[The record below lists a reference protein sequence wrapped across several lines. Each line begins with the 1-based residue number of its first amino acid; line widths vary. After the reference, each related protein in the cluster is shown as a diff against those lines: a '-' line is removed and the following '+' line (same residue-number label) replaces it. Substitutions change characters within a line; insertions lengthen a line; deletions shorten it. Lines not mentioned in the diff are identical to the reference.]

1 MSNNEIYSISGV
13 SNIYDKL
20 TKYNFSVVVIGIMI
34 TIIGLFNLYSAT
46 NTASYTGTQGLFTQQ
61 LIYTGMGLILMS
73 VFLIIDY
80 RRLGSTIYTMYIIN
94 ILLLVLVLFVGRS
107 AYGARRWISLGFF
120 NMQPSELMKLTM
132 VMALARY
139 FSNDVN
145 LDGYTLRDLL
155 VPALMVIL
163 PAGLIIIQPDLG
175 SGLVLIA
182 VAFTLFL
189 FVKINFKSLLIL
201 FFVTAVSLPLVY
213 NFALKDY
220 QKKRVVTFIDP
231 SLDPKGSGYN
241 SIQSRIAVGSG
252 MLTGK
257 GFMKG
262 TQTQLNFLPEHHTDF
277 IFSVFSEEHGFLGS
291 IFLLAL
297 YVMLFLSGIRIAT
310 RSGNRLGVLLAVGCV
325 AIFFWH
331 TFVNMGMVLGLM
343 PVVGVTLPFMSYGG
357 TSMIVSFMLLGVLQ
371 SIALRRYM
379 F

>member
-1 MSNNEIYSISGV
+1 M
-13 SNIYDKL
+13 
-20 TKYNFSVVVIGIMI
+20 
-34 TIIGLFNLYSAT
+34 
-46 NTASYTGTQGLFTQQ
+46 
-61 LIYTGMGLILMS
+61 
-73 VFLIIDY
+73 FLIIDY
-80 RRLGSTIYTMYIIN
+80 RRLGSSIYTMYIIN
-94 ILLLVLVLFVGRS
+94 ILLLVVVLFVGRS

-120 NMQPSELMKLTM
+120 NMQPSELMKLTL

-155 VPALMVIL
+155 VPALMVAL
-163 PAGLIIIQPDLG
+163 PAGLIIVQPDLG
-175 SGLVLIA
+175 SGLILLA
-182 VAFTLFL
+182 VAFTVFL

-220 QKKRVVTFIDP
+220 QKRRVVIFLDP

-277 IFSVFSEEHGFLGS
+277 IFSVFSEEHGFFGS
-291 IFLLAL
+291 IFLVAL
-297 YVMLFLSGIRIAT
+297 YVMLFLSGIRIAI

-331 TFVNMGMVLGLM
+331 SFVNIGMVLGLM

>member
-1 MSNNEIYSISGV
+1 MSRNEIASMSGV
-13 SNIYDKL
+13 SNLYDKL
-20 TKYNFSVVVIGIMI
+20 TKYNFSIVVIGVVI
-34 TIIGLFNLYSAT
+34 TVIGLFNLYSAT
-46 NTASYTGTQGLFTQQ
+46 NTASYTGTQGLFTHQ
-61 LIYTGMGLILMS
+61 LIYAGMGIILMS
-73 VFLIIDY
+73 VFMIIDY
-80 RRLGSTIYTMYIIN
+80 RRLGSSIYTMYVIN

-107 AYGARRWISLGFF
+107 AYGSRRWISLGFF
-120 NMQPSELMKLTM
+120 NMQPSELMKLTL
-132 VMALARY
+132 VMTLARY

-155 VPALMVIL
+155 VPTLMVAL

-175 SGLVLIA
+175 SGLILLA
-182 VAFTLFL
+182 VAFTMFL

-201 FFVTAVSLPLVY
+201 FFVTAVSLPLIY

-220 QKKRVVTFIDP
+220 QRKRVITFLDP

-277 IFSVFSEEHGFLGS
+277 IFSVFAEEHGFLGS
-291 IFLLAL
+291 IFLVAL
-297 YVMLFLSGIRIAT
+297 YVMLFLSGIRIAV
-310 RSGNRLGVLLAVGCV
+310 RSGNRLGVLMAVGCL

-331 TFVNMGMVLGLM
+331 SFVNIGMVLGLM

-357 TSMIVSFMLLGVLQ
+357 TSLIVGFMLLGVLQ
-371 SIALRRYM
+371 GIALRRYM

>member
-1 MSNNEIYSISGV
+1 MSRNEIASMSGV
-13 SNIYDKL
+13 SNLYDKL
-20 TKYNFSVVVIGIMI
+20 TKYNFSIVVIGVVI
-34 TIIGLFNLYSAT
+34 TVIGLFNLYSAT
-46 NTASYTGTQGLFTQQ
+46 NTASYTGTQGLFTHQ
-61 LIYTGMGLILMS
+61 LIYAGMGIILMS
-73 VFLIIDY
+73 VFMIIDY
-80 RRLGSTIYTMYIIN
+80 RRLGSSIYTMYVIN

-107 AYGARRWISLGFF
+107 AYGSRRWISLGFF
-120 NMQPSELMKLTM
+120 NMQPSELMKLTL

-155 VPALMVIL
+155 VPTLMVAL

-175 SGLVLIA
+175 SGLILLA
-182 VAFTLFL
+182 VAFTMFL

-220 QKKRVVTFIDP
+220 QKKRVITFLDP

-277 IFSVFSEEHGFLGS
+277 IFSVFAEEHGFLGS
-291 IFLLAL
+291 IFLVAL
-297 YVMLFLSGIRIAT
+297 YVMLFLSGIRIAV
-310 RSGNRLGVLLAVGCV
+310 RSGNRLGVLMAVGCL

-331 TFVNMGMVLGLM
+331 SFVNIGMVLGLM

-357 TSMIVSFMLLGVLQ
+357 TSLIVGFMLLGVLQ
-371 SIALRRYM
+371 GIALRRYM